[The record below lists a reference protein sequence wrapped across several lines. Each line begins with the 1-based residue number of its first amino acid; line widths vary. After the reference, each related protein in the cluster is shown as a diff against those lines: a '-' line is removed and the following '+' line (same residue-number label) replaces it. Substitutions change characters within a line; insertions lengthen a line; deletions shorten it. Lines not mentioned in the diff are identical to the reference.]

1 MKEIEIE
8 TPCGIVK
15 GIREDQINKFLGIR
29 YGTAGRWEYPRE
41 VTSWEGVYSALHFG
55 AAPVQKR
62 AFLHE
67 ETREKEF
74 FEHEFMNG
82 VHAHYS
88 EDCLFLNVWAP
99 AETKNCPVL
108 IVIYGGGLVSGQT
121 DELELDGSRIAQ
133 KGGVVVTR
141 NYRVN
146 VFGFVSMKEF

>member
-82 VHAHYS
+82 VHAFRRLS
-88 EDCLFLNVWAP
+88 FFECLGTCGDKELSGVDCNIWRRACVRP
-99 AETKNCPVL
+99 
-108 IVIYGGGLVSGQT
+108 
-121 DELELDGSRIAQ
+121 DR
-133 KGGVVVTR
+133 
-141 NYRVN
+141 
-146 VFGFVSMKEF
+146 

>member
-15 GIREDQINKFLGIR
+15 GICEDQINKFLGIR

-67 ETREKEF
+67 ESREKEF
-74 FEHEFMNG
+74 LSMIYERGGMRSIQKIVFFEYLGTCGDKELSG
-82 VHAHYS
+82 V
-88 EDCLFLNVWAP
+88 DCNIWRRACVR
-99 AETKNCPVL
+99 
-108 IVIYGGGLVSGQT
+108 S
-121 DELELDGSRIAQ
+121 DG
-133 KGGVVVTR
+133 
-141 NYRVN
+141 
-146 VFGFVSMKEF
+146 